1 MNGTK
6 NAVPDTP
13 PLVDLVVEDDRWD
26 EETLHA
32 LADRAA
38 RATLSHL
45 RLPTDGYEIVLL
57 ACDDTRIATLN
68 ADFRGK
74 PQATNVLSWPS
85 WDLSSETDG
94 DAPQSAPDADTD
106 NSEPLGDIALARD
119 TCLRE
124 AAEQG
129 KTFDDHVTHLIV
141 HSVLH
146 LLGYDH
152 IRDKDAALMEE
163 TEVSILAS
171 LGVADPYCVRADVP

>member
-1 MNGTK
+1 MSGMK

-13 PLVDLVVEDDRWD
+13 PLVDLVIEDDRWD
-26 EETLHA
+26 EESLHV
-32 LADRAA
+32 LAERAA
-38 RATLSHL
+38 RATLSCL
-45 RLPTDGYEIVLL
+45 GLATDGYEIVLL
-57 ACDDTRIATLN
+57 ACNDARIATLN

-85 WDLSSETDG
+85 WDLSSESAGSLPD
-94 DAPQSAPDADTD
+94 PAPDATPD
-106 NSEPLGDIALARD
+106 NPESLGDIALARD

-124 AAEQG
+124 ATEQG
-129 KTFDDHVTHLIV
+129 KTMDDHLTHLIV

-163 TEVSILAS
+163 TETRILAS
-171 LGVADPYCVRADVP
+171 LGVADPYCDRA